1 MKIFG
6 SFFRKIGILFER
18 KDSKILGIMNK
29 IIVFIFVLLVGVSCQ
44 NISDKHLENEIQTEI
59 QETKS
64 INFSKYTDFQWD
76 SVILLP
82 PYTSIENLERTQNLD
97 LSPLN
102 TNIETLDS
110 FYLLVFLKNKKAV
123 KSVEI
128 DKNLGEFDVK
138 YTRLIPKNEK
148 MIWKIL
154 S

>member
-1 MKIFG
+1 
-6 SFFRKIGILFER
+6 
-18 KDSKILGIMNK
+18 MNK
-29 IIVFIFVLLVGVSCQ
+29 IIVFIFLLFVGISCQ

-64 INFSKYTDFQWD
+64 INFSNYTDFQWD

-82 PYTSIENLERTQNLD
+82 PYTSIENLEREQNLD

-128 DKNLGEFDVK
+128 DRNLGEFDVK

-154 S
+154 P